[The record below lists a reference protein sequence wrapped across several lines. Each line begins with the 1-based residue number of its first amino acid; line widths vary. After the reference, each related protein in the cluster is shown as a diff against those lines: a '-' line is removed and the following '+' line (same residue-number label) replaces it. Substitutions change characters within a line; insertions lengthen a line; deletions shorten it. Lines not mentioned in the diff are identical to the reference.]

1 MVQKLLYGVVIKKVV
16 VVVAVEIKPS
26 KYLEI
31 AMKFDVSIYYFCTYR
46 YLLSLFGILLFAWMD
61 LSESI
66 YSRIFDIGGK
76 MVKDIIIMDALDS
89 NCKSLMLEAKH
100 STSTDAFCYSV

>member
-31 AMKFDVSIYYFCTYR
+31 AMKFDVSIYY
-46 YLLSLFGILLFAWMD
+46 LFGILLFAWMD